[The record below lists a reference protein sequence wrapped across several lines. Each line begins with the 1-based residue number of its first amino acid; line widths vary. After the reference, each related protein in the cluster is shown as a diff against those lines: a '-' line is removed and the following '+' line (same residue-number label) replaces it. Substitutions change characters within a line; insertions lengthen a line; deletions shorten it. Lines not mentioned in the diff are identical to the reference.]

1 MAAAERGAYLSL
13 DFIGSIFWAD
23 WVGDNSNERHFALLD
38 ALVDA
43 GYEDQLLIG
52 SDTGWFDPGTPDFLI
67 EPYGQIMTDFVPFLR
82 DQGYSEE
89 LIGKFLHD
97 NPWEAYSR

>member
-13 DFIGSIFWAD
+13 DFIGSQFWVG
-23 WVGDNSNERHFALLD
+23 WVGDNSNARHFALLD
-38 ALVDA
+38 ALVAA

-52 SDTGWFDPGTPDFLI
+52 SDTGWFDPGNPAFLI
-67 EPYGQIMTDFVPFLR
+67 EPYDMILMDFVPYLR
-82 DQGYSEE
+82 DQGYSEG
-89 LIGKFLHD
+89 LISKFLHD